1 MEGLC
6 NPRKVVDSRFGNIVV
21 LSFLCVQWL
30 DGVFTYLGVRTWG
43 PAIEANPIISSAVT
57 HAGLAAGLAGA
68 KLLAISCGI
77 ALHLRRTHRVI
88 AWLTALYVAVAIL
101 PWTLLFLR

>member
-1 MEGLC
+1 MEGLYK
-6 NPRKVVDSRFGNIVV
+6 PWDAVDSRFGNIAV

-43 PAIEANPIISSAVT
+43 LAIEANPIVSSAVA

-77 ALHLRRTHRVI
+77 ILHLRRTHGVI
-88 AWLTALYVAVAIL
+88 VLLTAFYVAVAIL